1 MREMIDLKDVYLTI
15 KGRPILRGV
24 NLKVNRGEFV
34 FLSGPTGV
42 GKSSVLRLIH
52 FDLLPTSGS
61 IRVDRFESSRIRP
74 TDISRVRRMIGFI
87 FQDYKLLNDRDVFAN
102 VAFALRVT
110 GVKKSLIHR
119 KTMGALASVGMTHR
133 RMAYPDE
140 LSGGE
145 CQRVAIA
152 RALALEPFILLADE
166 PTGNLDTATG
176 ERILELLRQF
186 TNDNKIVLVVTHNP
200 EIADIADRVVY
211 LRDGEI
217 ESEQFQEVAR

>member
-166 PTGNLDTATG
+166 PTGNLDSKTSKEFLQLLTDINRAGTAV
-176 ERILELLRQF
+176 IMA
-186 TNDNKIVLVVTHNP
+186 THNEDLISGTP
-200 EIADIADRVVY
+200 FRV
-211 LRDGEI
+211 EFM
-217 ESEQFQEVAR
+217 SEGRIRS